1 MECFESIVVLIID
14 VGSEVDINMASI
26 NMKKHEPGKLNKHWL
41 TLDEKVKILDEAKR
55 RKLSC
60 RVIAKEFII
69 AKTQGANVLK
79 CLETSKARG

>member
-1 MECFESIVVLIID
+1 MEWFESIVVLIID
-14 VGSEVDINMASI
+14 GGSEVDINMASI
-26 NMKKHEPGKLNKHWL
+26 NMKKHEPGKLNKQWL

-69 AKTQGANVLK
+69 AKTQAANVLK